1 MSKPQEYILWIG
13 LALLLVYFFADIN
26 IRNMLFGRKN
36 YKPSTQ
42 NAFLD
47 SLTQQLGSSGVPV
60 TGNGHTNGGKKTV
73 LA

>member
-1 MSKPQEYILWIG
+1 MSREQSYILWIG
-13 LALLLVYFFADIN
+13 LGLLLVYFFSDIN
-26 IRNMLFGRKN
+26 IRDMLFGRKN
-36 YKPSTQ
+36 YKPATT

-47 SLTQQLGSSGVPV
+47 SLVTQIGSSGIPV